1 MANQK
6 LLEVFLDTKRI
17 LCKNDYY
24 IHIPKKIIHVTNT
37 ENMIPHLMGMQYVS
51 RPDMFT
57 GDRGVYM
64 IKKGRLKYDSL
75 EKLVKKY
82 YRDENKQS
90 SLLAMV
96 NGKIDNLHRIKEML
110 SSYSELYLYD
120 VAANPELELKTD
132 YLLVNHLEEMVL
144 QLGMVKADHKKIQ
157 EYHCNSF
164 MVDYKKNDDY
174 DLHYRNLTQRYEISK
189 IVREDK
195 ITKRAEVIYQSRDAE
210 ERELAGIEKM
220 LASADT
226 QTCEKLVKAVFRLN
240 QKFGEYHTLDM
251 LSDTE
256 QLMQKCRDKRDEAL
270 VKDFINA
277 VLSMKA
283 QSYQNYGAVSP
294 MKVPAGAVEKTR

>member
-24 IHIPKKIIHVTNT
+24 IHIPKKIINVTNT
-37 ENMIPHLMGMQYVS
+37 ENMIPHLMGMQYVG

-57 GDRGVYM
+57 GDRGAYM

-75 EKLVKKY
+75 EKLIRKY
-82 YRDENKQS
+82 YRGENKQAS
-90 SLLAMV
+90 MLAMV
-96 NGKIDNLHRIKEML
+96 SGKIDNLHRIEDML
-110 SSYSELYLYD
+110 STYSELYLYD

-144 QLGMVKADHKKIQ
+144 QLGMVKAGNKKMQ

-174 DLHYRNLTQRYEISK
+174 DLHYRNLIQCYEISK

-195 ITKRAEVIYQSRDAE
+195 ITRRAEVIYQSRGAE

-220 LASADT
+220 LVPADV
-226 QTCEKLVKAVFRLN
+226 QISEKLVKAVFRLN

-256 QLMQKCRDKRDEAL
+256 QLMKKCRDKREEAL
-270 VKDFINA
+270 VKDFIGLWKKSELKN
-277 VLSMKA
+277 
-283 QSYQNYGAVSP
+283 
-294 MKVPAGAVEKTR
+294 